1 MLLFM
6 SLFGVSQA
14 MATEEPKFD
23 ILEQDDDFQVRL
35 YAPMIIAEVHI
46 EGSLTE
52 ASRKGFRL
60 IAAYIFGENSSRQ
73 GKAEKIEMTAP
84 VTMSRSSEKIAMTA
98 PVTIEQDKESYRMHF
113 VMPSSYTMDSL
124 PEPNNSKVT
133 LREIPAQ
140 KFAVLQFSG
149 FVSEDTVDEKTDRL
163 SRWMKSRGMQAS
175 AAARLARYNPPWTL
189 PFLRRNE
196 ILIPI
201 Q

>member
-1 MLLFM
+1 
-6 SLFGVSQA
+6 

-23 ILEQDDDFQVRL
+23 ILEQEDDFQVRL
-35 YAPMIIAEVHI
+35 YAPMIIAEVQI
-46 EGSLTE
+46 EGSLSE

-84 VTMSRSSEKIAMTA
+84 VTMSRCSEKIAMTA

-149 FVSEDTVDEKTDRL
+149 LVSEDTVDEKTDRL
-163 SRWMKSRGMQAS
+163 YRWMKSKGVQAT